1 MITSPWRTTNVQEK
15 IRNCLQGFR
24 DAVQERSVMYCAVLD
39 GTLCLHAHCTRGD
52 EVRGLYVAAAALP
65 MMFELVNSAI
75 ERAVDHGGLE
85 YSELAREAKD
95 ISAAA
100 SMAAHSLS
108 IVLSS
113 MY

>member
-15 IRNCLQGFR
+15 INNCLQGFR

-39 GTLCLHAHCTRGD
+39 GALCLHAHCTREG

-75 ERAVDHGGLE
+75 ERAVDHAGIE
-85 YSELAREAKD
+85 FSELAREAKD